1 MLVLAERG
9 EGYPCR
15 KLATNFER
23 YSLHEHLFSNSLKM
37 SARRE
42 LGTLRIKCPGWH
54 PTTKRFLALFQ
65 ELPTYRN
72 IECFVCL
79 FQTNTCFY
87 NFVIVEQNAGNTQ
100 VHKKSMLNTTPIS
113 DFCWHPCPKTTA

>member
-1 MLVLAERG
+1 MLVLAVRG

-42 LGTLRIKCPGWH
+42 LGTLSIKCPGWH
-54 PTTKRFLALFQ
+54 PTNKRFLALFQ
-65 ELPTYRN
+65 EVPTHRN

-79 FQTNTCFY
+79 FQTNT
-87 NFVIVEQNAGNTQ
+87 VST
-100 VHKKSMLNTTPIS
+100 IS
-113 DFCWHPCPKTTA
+113 